1 MNHSLKYSRQ
11 QRRSGENYF
20 RPDQRRK
27 MQHQDQGL
35 LAKTRKTGGAKG
47 AGVAMRRG
55 QWKFFLS
62 SSWLSS
68 CHLRRSKCGSVWWR
82 WHGKAKG
89 KMRGKSKERRKWK
102 WKWKLSEL
110 LIRHASFL
118 CYEGKKMRGEPLKI
132 WQLATFKNKS
142 TTANGTYVHIYIC
155 IYIYVCIFTTKY
167 MYMKMSS

>member
-11 QRRSGENYF
+11 QRRSAENYF
-20 RPDQRRK
+20 RPGQRRK

-55 QWKFFLS
+55 QWKFFLP

-118 CYEGKKMRGEPLKI
+118 CYEGKKWGESHWKSGSLLLLKTNL
-132 WQLATFKNKS
+132 QQQM
-142 TTANGTYVHIYIC
+142 VHMYIYISV
-155 IYIYVCIFTTKY
+155 YIYVCIFTTKY